1 MPAPPALAS
10 PGMSLQAL
18 TALPGHV
25 PAEMSLRY
33 GRLPDAT
40 VREEH
45 ERALPLARARPGP
58 VLPGRALPPADVTGG
73 RRQDTPLIK
82 SRLAGGY
89 CPRTPAQG
97 PCACACAC
105 IRRRQQPIPP
115 A

>member
-40 VREEH
+40 VREEY
-45 ERALPLARARPGP
+45 ERALTLARAQPGP
-58 VLPGRALPPADVTGG
+58 AMSQ
-73 RRQDTPLIK
+73 RR
-82 SRLAGGY
+82 
-89 CPRTPAQG
+89 
-97 PCACACAC
+97 
-105 IRRRQQPIPP
+105 
-115 A
+115 